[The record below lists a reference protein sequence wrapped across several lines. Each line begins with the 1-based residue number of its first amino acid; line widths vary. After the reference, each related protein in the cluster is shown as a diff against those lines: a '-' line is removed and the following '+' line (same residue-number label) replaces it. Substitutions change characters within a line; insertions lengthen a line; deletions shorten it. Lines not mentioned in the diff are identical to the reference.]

1 MTLSHY
7 LSPSGLSFASASRLF
22 LASMQAAEEFKPL
35 VNQRHYTFLK
45 QPGLPS
51 HCPSSFSSGR
61 KTPAYDIHG
70 TEQGQP
76 LSTESTNDPQR
87 PKWISIDVNY
97 TYDKY
102 GREKYVQKMYML
114 ELQLSCASS
123 SLASFS
129 LASCASFA
137 SLALASSSIMALP
150 SIAPGMAPMG
160 IVGTIGMAPK
170 PILRAAPA
178 PTNSKTTNCLEPCL
192 WKICFQVFFPIK
204 KLYHPLQV
212 HHHPDHHPPSITI
225 LYLCRTTGLHTCRA
239 AGPSVDLPW
248 ALLKLASVAPQESHM
263 GLKTGLQNC
272 LFI

>member
-22 LASMQAAEEFKPL
+22 LTSMQAAEEVKPL
-35 VNQRHYTFLK
+35 VNQRHDTFLK
-45 QPGLPS
+45 QPRLPS
-51 HCPSSFSSGR
+51 HCSSSFSSGR

-87 PKWISIDVNY
+87 PKWISIDVYY
-97 TYDKY
+97 TNDKY

-170 PILRAAPA
+170 PILRAAAPA
-178 PTNSKTTNCLEPCL
+178 PTNSKTTNCLDPCL
-192 WKICFQVFFPIK
+192 WKICFQVFS
-204 KLYHPLQV
+204 PLRSYTI
-212 HHHPDHHPPSITI
+212 HYKSITI
-225 LYLCRTTGLHTCRA
+225 HHPSPSYTYA
-239 AGPSVDLPW
+239 AQLGCTHAGQLGHQW
-248 ALLKLASVAPQESHM
+248 ICH
-263 GLKTGLQNC
+263 GHC
-272 LFI
+272 